1 MPLKISLNP
10 SSIIFRDEF
19 FVAVNKPAGLLV
31 HPSFIDRHESECAMK
46 QLRDLLGQWVYPV
59 HRLDRP
65 TSGVLIFALSSEVAS
80 LLCDQFFQHE
90 TQKKYLALV
99 RGYTDDEGL
108 IDHPLKEIWDK
119 MTDRKVKKDKPAQDA
134 QTVYKTVSRVELP
147 IAVRPHPSSRYSLIE
162 AQPLTGRQRQ
172 IRRHLK
178 SIFHPIIGDP
188 KHGDA
193 WHNRM
198 LTEHY
203 GLSRLMLHSWNLNFN
218 HPVSQETVSIKAD
231 PPGEFMTLLEKIGIS
246 CDFLTE

>member
-1 MPLKISLNP
+1 MLEQG
-10 SSIIFRDEF
+10 SIIYRDEF

-31 HPSFIDRHESECAMK
+31 HPSFLDRHESECAMK

-65 TSGVLIFALSSEVAS
+65 TSGVLIFALSSEAAS
-80 LLCDQFFQHE
+80 LLCDEFFQHE
-90 TQKKYLALV
+90 AQKSYLALV
-99 RGYTDDEGL
+99 RGHTEDEGL

-119 MTDRKVKKDKPAQDA
+119 MTDRKVKKDKPAQEA
-134 QTVYKTVSRVELP
+134 QTSYKTLNRVELP
-147 IAVRPHPSSRYSLIE
+147 IAVRPHPTSRYSLVE

-172 IRRHLK
+172 IRRHFK

-188 KHGDA
+188 KHGDG

-198 LTEHY
+198 LAEKF
-203 GLSRLMLHSWNLNFN
+203 GLSRLMLHSWQLAFR
-218 HPVSQETVSIKAD
+218 HPITKATVSIKAD
-231 PPGEFMTLLEKIGIS
+231 PPVEFVSLLEKIGIS